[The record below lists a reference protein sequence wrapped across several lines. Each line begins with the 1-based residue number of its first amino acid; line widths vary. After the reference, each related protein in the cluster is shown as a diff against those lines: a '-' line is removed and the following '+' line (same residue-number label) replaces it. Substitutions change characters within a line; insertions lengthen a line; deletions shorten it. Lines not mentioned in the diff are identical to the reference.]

1 MADATVPEGKRCAG
15 DRPVPANRRTYMRTS
30 LPLVAVATA
39 LMLSACQQEQEAAV
53 ENRYENMAAAAEN
66 AAESVMN
73 RAENMAENVT
83 AAAENKAEEL
93 RNKAEALREE
103 GENRADVAGR

>member
-1 MADATVPEGKRCAG
+1 
-15 DRPVPANRRTYMRTS
+15 MRKS
-30 LPLVAVATA
+30 LSLVAVATA
-39 LMLSACQQEQEAAV
+39 LTLGACQQQQESAV

-66 AAESVMN
+66 TAEAVMN
-73 RAENMAENVT
+73 RAENMAENLT
-83 AAAENKAEEL
+83 AAAENKAEAL